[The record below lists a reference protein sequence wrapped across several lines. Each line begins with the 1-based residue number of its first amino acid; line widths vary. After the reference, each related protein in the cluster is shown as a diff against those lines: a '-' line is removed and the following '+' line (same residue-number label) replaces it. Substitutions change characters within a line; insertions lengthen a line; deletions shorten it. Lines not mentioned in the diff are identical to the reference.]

1 MRNFLMT
8 IVVMFCIVALSNAQ
22 DYNTG
27 IGLRGGF
34 SNGITL
40 KHFLGES
47 TAVEGILMSRWRG
60 LEITGLF
67 EIHNQAFDVERLNWY
82 YGLGGHIG
90 FWDGN
95 NVNWVNDNT
104 AYTVIGVDGIIGIE
118 YNFEEAPINI
128 SLDWK
133 PSFNIIGYFG
143 FWPDGGALS
152 VRYIF

>member
-47 TAVEGILMSRWRG
+47 
-60 LEITGLF
+60 
-67 EIHNQAFDVERLNWY
+67 
-82 YGLGGHIG
+82 
-90 FWDGN
+90 
-95 NVNWVNDNT
+95 
-104 AYTVIGVDGIIGIE
+104 
-118 YNFEEAPINI
+118 
-128 SLDWK
+128 K
-133 PSFNIIGYFG
+133 PLKVY
-143 FWPDGGALS
+143 
-152 VRYIF
+152 